1 MNRMRK
7 AKNIKIISL
16 DLFQT
21 LVSVNESIDYVWREF
36 LQENYTDEF
45 ARKHRER
52 GNEIV
57 LENMHQAALNEANF
71 VNVRRVF
78 ENSYTQIFSEIH
90 LDYDPKRAAGIL
102 IHGHR
107 INRLFDDVK
116 PFLGEIKQKYKVCL
130 CTDCDTEMLGD
141 ISGIFEFDKL
151 FVSEDLQA
159 YKLNPK
165 FFKHVIEYYEVS
177 PENILH
183 IGDGNS
189 DIIAPKKL
197 GITTCWLNR
206 RNLKWDQTVKP
217 DFEVKSLLEI
227 PDLLD

>member
-1 MNRMRK
+1 MKK

-21 LVSVNESIDYVWREF
+21 LISVNESIDYVWREF
-36 LQENYTDEF
+36 LKENYTDEF
-45 ARKHRER
+45 AGKYWDRA
-52 GNEIV
+52 NEIV
-57 LENMHQAALNEANF
+57 LENLHQAALNEDKF
-71 VNVRRVF
+71 VNVRSIF

-102 IHGHR
+102 IQGHKM
-107 INRLFDDVK
+107 NRLFDDVK
-116 PFLGEIKQKYKVCL
+116 PFFKELKHKYTICL
-130 CTDCDTEMLGD
+130 STDCDNEMLGD
-141 ISGIFEFDKL
+141 ISGLFEFDKL
-151 FVSEDLQA
+151 FVSEDLQT

-165 FFKHVIEYYEVS
+165 FFKHVIEYYHVS

-183 IGDGNS
+183 IGDGKS
-189 DIIAPKKL
+189 DIIAPKQL
-197 GITTCWLNR
+197 GIKTCWLSR
-206 RNLKWDQTVKP
+206 SCDQWNHAVKP